1 MPPDRLIF
9 VESDTSGTG
18 MPALTTA
25 ARLGLE
31 PVLLTSGPQ
40 RYTGLADTGAEV
52 VECDTNSFEALVDV
66 TSRWRREIV
75 GVTTTSEFYL
85 LAVAELARYL
95 GLPGNPPAAVR
106 LCRNKAG
113 MRGALAAAEIGQPR
127 FVVVRDH
134 RRLAPTLGE
143 IGLPCVVK
151 PVDES
156 GSQDVRLCRSE
167 PQVRSHLREILATRV
182 NARDQPS
189 AHVALVEEYLE
200 GPEYSVEMFST
211 AGVARCV
218 GITAKSVTGD
228 PYFVEAGH
236 HYPAGLDPDTSRL
249 LITTTRR
256 ALSAV
261 GIREGPTHTEVK
273 LLTDRAAIVEINARL
288 AGGRIP
294 ELIKLVDRIDL
305 LEQQIR
311 AAAGR
316 PVDLTRMPGG
326 DKVGGIRFLTVDTP
340 GTVLD
345 VAGVDQARAVP
356 GVRRVSVPLRP
367 GVQVSPPRSGED
379 RVGHVIAGGPDQRS
393 VDASLNRATNL
404 IRIALVPDED
414 AADLTNH

>member
-1 MPPDRLIF
+1 MTDRLIF
-9 VESDTSGTG
+9 VESNTTGTG
-18 MPALTTA
+18 MSALTTA

-31 PVLLTSGPQ
+31 PVLLTNGPQ

-52 VECDTNSFEALVDV
+52 VECDTNSFEALVNV

-75 GVTTTSEFYL
+75 GVTTTSEFFL
-85 LAVAELARYL
+85 IAVAELARHL

-134 RRLAPTLGE
+134 RRLAPTLRE
-143 IGLPCVVK
+143 VGLPCVVK
-151 PVDES
+151 PVDRS

-167 PQVRSHLREILATRV
+167 PQVRSHLRDILAGRV
-182 NARDQPS
+182 NQHDQPL
-189 AHVALVEEYLE
+189 AAMALVEEYLD

-218 GITAKSVTGD
+218 GITAKSVIGD

-236 HYPAGLDPDTSRL
+236 VYPAGLDPDTSRM
-249 LITTTRR
+249 LITTVRR

-261 GIREGPTHTEVK
+261 GVREGPTHTEVK
-273 LLTDRAAIVEINARL
+273 LLTDRAAIVEINATL
-288 AGGRIP
+288 AGGLIP
-294 ELIKLVDRIDL
+294 ELIKLVDGIDL
-305 LEQQIR
+305 LAQQIQ

-316 PVDLTRMPGG
+316 PVDLTRVPGP
-326 DKVGGIRFLTVDTP
+326 DKAAGIRFVTVDTA

-356 GVRRVSVPLRP
+356 GVRTASVPLRP
-367 GVQVSPPRSGED
+367 GAQVNRARNADD
-379 RVGHVIAGGPDQRS
+379 RVGHVIAGGAGRES
-393 VDASLNRATNL
+393 VNASLNRAANL

-414 AADLTNH
+414 AADLTKH